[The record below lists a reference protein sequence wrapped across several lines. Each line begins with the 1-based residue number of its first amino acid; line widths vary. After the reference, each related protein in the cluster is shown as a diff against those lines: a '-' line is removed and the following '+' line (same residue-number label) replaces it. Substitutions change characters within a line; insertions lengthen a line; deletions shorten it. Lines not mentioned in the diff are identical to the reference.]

1 MMRDDVPRIIT
12 LALDAG
18 GTALK
23 AAVLVNGRLLAQPRL
38 SQASHSERSA
48 SVIIAG
54 LADACEALMR
64 GCSEA
69 CSIPI
74 TSRDRVRIGFA
85 FPGPFDYAAGIALLQ
100 GVGKYEA
107 LYGKP
112 VGALLQQE
120 LQRRAASPDAQPSA
134 PSWAQALA
142 AADIRFAND
151 AALFALGVSR
161 RFPAERLLCLTLGT
175 GLGSAFIA
183 NGALIAGQDG
193 VPQSGM
199 LYAEPFRGAPAD
211 DQFGRRGILAL
222 AAAHGMQ
229 PPAQD
234 VRGLALA
241 AQDGDPQ
248 AVALFRD
255 YGQRLGTFLQPYAAA
270 FSPSRIVLGGQISKS
285 SPLWMESMRAALAL
299 DDIDICIIND
309 NMEAVYKGIAQL
321 YQSSPQ

>member
-1 MMRDDVPRIIT
+1 MMRRDAARTIT

-23 AAVLVNGRLLAQPRL
+23 AAVLENGRLLAQPRL
-38 SQASHSERSA
+38 TQASHSERSA

-54 LADACEALMR
+54 LADACEALMH
-64 GCSEA
+64 GYSEA
-69 CSIPI
+69 CSSPI
-74 TSRDRVRIGFA
+74 TNRDRVRIGFA
-85 FPGPFDYAAGIALLQ
+85 FPGPFDYAAGIALLR

-107 LYGKP
+107 LYSKP

-120 LQRRAASPDAQPSA
+120 LQRRADQQSASP
-134 PSWAQALA
+134 WAQSLA

-151 AALFALGVSR
+151 AALFALGASR

-193 VPQSGM
+193 APPSGM

-234 VRGLALA
+234 VHGLAHA
-241 AQDGDPQ
+241 AHSGNPQ
-248 AVALFRD
+248 AIALFRD

-270 FSPSRIVLGGQISKS
+270 FSPRRIVLGGQIAKS
-285 SPLWMESMRAALAL
+285 SALWIESMRAALAL
-299 DDIDICIIND
+299 EAIDICRIDD
-309 NMEAVYKGIAQL
+309 NMEAVYEGIAQL
-321 YQSSPQ
+321 YQSSTP